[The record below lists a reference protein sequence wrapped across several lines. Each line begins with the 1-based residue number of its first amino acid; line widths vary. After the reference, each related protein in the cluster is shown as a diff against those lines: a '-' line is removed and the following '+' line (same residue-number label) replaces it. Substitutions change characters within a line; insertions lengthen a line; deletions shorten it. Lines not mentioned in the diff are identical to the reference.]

1 VCNQR
6 KEVSHLLNF
15 LLVSR
20 MNQERNIECNQ
31 SSSVNKHIAPQG
43 FFLLGFGGAKQEIFF
58 IFYFFYFFVFYIILY
73 GIISIV

>member
-6 KEVSHLLNF
+6 KEAPHLLDF

-20 MNQERNIECNQ
+20 VNQERNIECNQ

-43 FFLLGFGGAKQEIFF
+43 FFLLDFGGAKQERKRKKC
-58 IFYFFYFFVFYIILY
+58 Y
-73 GIISIV
+73 SEREK